1 MADSD
6 NVREFEFL
14 MEWSIENYIYCWH
27 KKGEKLTSPA
37 FVSTLMGNTK
47 WKLLL
52 YPSSG
57 ENENYIGCFLHRE
70 EDEGPEKIE
79 VYYNFEVLGND
90 HSILTERKIEK
101 REFKKGVPW
110 GKDELRKWI
119 KVLKID
125 KESYLPLNIL
135 TIRCRMGRCDTK
147 CIDPVQMCAKTVIS
161 FEKRSFF
168 WAVEKFN
175 SLHPNRRIPFTMEST
190 SKEILMKFCLFV
202 SEGQNSD
209 EIVFIEISCFLKHFK
224 YFILKI
230 FLIDNGGKKNDCGEL
245 EFWYDV
251 HKNTAFFPLRL
262 TKNKLL
268 ESKGRYLKE
277 DVLTLNCECIFP
289 TGISFEGVV
298 STDFEQTSPQTK
310 NVFISSVP
318 KIDILKKSSD
328 LAIGLKE
335 DFETL
340 YKEGIL
346 SDIKL
351 YTKTKSFPAHAA
363 ILSARSPVFK
373 AMISYEMKEKIE
385 RSVDILDLDDDTV
398 RRMILYM
405 YTDALE
411 DLEWESTFLLYQAAD
426 KYQILSLR
434 GKCLAF
440 LGDRLSLTNACE
452 ALVLA
457 DKYQDEDFKK
467 IVQNYIVD
475 RDKYVFISE
484 EWKILM
490 KNNSE
495 LAAETMHHFW
505 GSAEVENS

>member
-1 MADSD
+1 MAYHKDGTH
-6 NVREFEFL
+6 EFL

-27 KKGEKLTSPA
+27 KKGEKLSSPT
-37 FVSTLMGNTK
+37 FSSTLMGNTK
-47 WKLLL
+47 WKLHL
-52 YPSSG
+52 YPSGNRSV
-57 ENENYIGCFLHRE
+57 NCIGYFLHRE
-70 EDEGPEKIE
+70 EDEGPDGIE
-79 VYYNFEVLGND
+79 IHYTLEVLGKD
-90 HSILTERKIEK
+90 HSVLTERHVS
-101 REFKKGVPW
+101 KKKFVKGGDW
-110 GKDELRKWI
+110 GFNEYEERI
-119 KVLKID
+119 KVLKIV

-147 CIDPVQMCAKTVIS
+147 CIDPVLMCAKTVIS
-161 FEKRSFF
+161 FKKRSFN
-168 WAVEKFN
+168 WAVENFN
-175 SLHPNRRIPFTMEST
+175 SLHPNRRIPFTMESA

-202 SEGQNSD
+202 SKGQYSD
-209 EIVFIEISCFLKHFK
+209 EIFIEISCFLNHFK

-230 FLIDNGGKKNDCGEL
+230 FLIDNGGKKSGCCEL

-251 HKNTAFFPLRL
+251 HKNTAIFPLRL
-262 TKNKLL
+262 TKNELL
-268 ESKGRYLKE
+268 GNKERYLKE
-277 DVLTLNCECIFP
+277 DVLTLKCECIFP

-318 KIDILKKSSD
+318 KIDIFKKSSD

-340 YKEGIL
+340 RKEGTL

-351 YTKTKSFPAHAA
+351 CTKTKSFPVHAA

-373 AMISYEMKEKIE
+373 AMFSNEMKEKIE
-385 RSVDILDLDDDTV
+385 GSVDILDLDDDTV

-411 DLEWESTFLLYQAAD
+411 DLEWESALLLYQAAD
-426 KYQILSLR
+426 KYQILSLK
-434 GKCLAF
+434 GKCLAL
-440 LGDRLSLTNACE
+440 LGNLLSVTNACE

-457 DKYQDEDFKK
+457 DRHQDEDFKR

-475 RDKYVFISE
+475 RDEYVFISE
-484 EWKILM
+484 EWKILT
-490 KNNSE
+490 KNNCE
-495 LAAETMHHFW
+495 LALEIMNQFW
-505 GSAEVENS
+505 ERAKRGNS

>member
-1 MADSD
+1 
-6 NVREFEFL
+6 
-14 MEWSIENYIYCWH
+14 
-27 KKGEKLTSPA
+27 
-37 FVSTLMGNTK
+37 
-47 WKLLL
+47 
-52 YPSSG
+52 
-57 ENENYIGCFLHRE
+57 
-70 EDEGPEKIE
+70 
-79 VYYNFEVLGND
+79 
-90 HSILTERKIEK
+90 
-101 REFKKGVPW
+101 
-110 GKDELRKWI
+110 
-119 KVLKID
+119 
-125 KESYLPLNIL
+125 
-135 TIRCRMGRCDTK
+135 
-147 CIDPVQMCAKTVIS
+147 
-161 FEKRSFF
+161 
-168 WAVEKFN
+168 
-175 SLHPNRRIPFTMEST
+175 MEST

-209 EIVFIEISCFLKHFK
+209 EIIFIEISCFLKHFK

-230 FLIDNGGKKNDCGEL
+230 FLIDNGGNKIDFGGL
-245 EFWYDV
+245 DFWYNV
-251 HKNTAFFPLRL
+251 HKNTAIFPLRL

-268 ESKGRYLKE
+268 ENKGHYLKE
-277 DVLTLNCECIFP
+277 DDLILNCECIFP

-318 KIDILKKSSD
+318 NFSILKKSSD

-340 YKEGIL
+340 RKEGTL

-351 YTKTKSFPAHAA
+351 CTKTKSFPVHAA

-373 AMISYEMKEKIE
+373 AMFSNEMKEKIE
-385 RSVDILDLDDDTV
+385 RSVEILDLDDDTV

-426 KYQILSLR
+426 KYQIMSLK
-434 GKCLAF
+434 GKCLA
-440 LGDRLSLTNACE
+440 LLENLLSLTNACE

-457 DKYQDEDFKK
+457 DRHQDEDFKK

-475 RDKYVFISE
+475 RDEYVFFSE

-495 LAAETMHHFW
+495 LAAETMHQFW
-505 GSAEVENS
+505 ERAKRGNS